1 MASNVDDKIF
11 FSIYGEVYGT
21 VNPTQA
27 TQCVARHEPFG
38 RMEGI

>member
-21 VNPTQA
+21 VNPIQA
-27 TQCVARHEPFG
+27 THCIAYCELFR

>member
-21 VNPTQA
+21 VNPMQA
-27 TQCVARHEPFG
+27 THCLL
-38 RMEGI
+38 